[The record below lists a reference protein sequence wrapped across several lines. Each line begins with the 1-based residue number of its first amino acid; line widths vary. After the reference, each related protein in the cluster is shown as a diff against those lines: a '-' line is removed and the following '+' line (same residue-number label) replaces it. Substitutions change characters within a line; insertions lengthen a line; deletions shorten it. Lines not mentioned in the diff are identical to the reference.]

1 MEKLTQDSFKEKV
14 FDFEKNQEWSFE
26 GKRPA
31 IVDFYADWCG
41 PCRAL
46 SPILAELATEFEGK
60 LDIYKVDTQT
70 HPELAA
76 LFSVRGI
83 PALLFIPMNGKPQ
96 MSAGLLPKETLK
108 DAIRDVLGV
117 EA

>member
-1 MEKLTQDSFKEKV
+1 MEKLTPDTFKQKV
-14 FDFEKNQEWSFE
+14 YDFETHEEWSFA

-46 SPILAELATEFEGK
+46 SPILAELAEEYKGK
-60 LDIYKVDTQT
+60 LDIYKVDTQSN
-70 HPELAA
+70 PDLAA

-83 PALLFIPMNGKPQ
+83 PALLFIPMTGKPQ
-96 MSAGLLPKETLK
+96 MSAGLVPKDVLK

-117 EA
+117 EN